1 MIQNFTDNK
10 LTNIT
15 INTMKID
22 KRQKEYDKLLKKF
35 DDLNREA
42 KKTKQRLQ
50 QLRTEMRVNPILVE
64 ERPDEEILK
73 Q

>member
-1 MIQNFTDNK
+1 
-10 LTNIT
+10 
-15 INTMKID
+15 MKID

-42 KKTKQRLQ
+42 KKTKQRIQ
-50 QLRTEMRVNPILVE
+50 QLRTEMMVNPILVE

-73 Q
+73 T